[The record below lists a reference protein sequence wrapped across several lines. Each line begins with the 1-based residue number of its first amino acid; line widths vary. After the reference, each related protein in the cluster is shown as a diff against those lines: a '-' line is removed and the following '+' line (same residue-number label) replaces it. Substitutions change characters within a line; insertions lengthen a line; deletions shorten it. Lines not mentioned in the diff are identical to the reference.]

1 MKERTPLVAGNWK
14 MLGDAASNTA
24 LLDRTRSAFDGGNF
38 ARIQALICP
47 PFPYLAL
54 AADRLRSSPVVWGAQ
69 DVSDQ
74 AEGAFTGEVS
84 ANMLR
89 DLGCSHA
96 IVGHS
101 ERRGMHGETDTVVAS
116 KAHRLIDAGICPI
129 ICVGES
135 LAQRQSHLTEAV
147 LAHQID
153 AVVGVVKGGAAVI
166 AYEPIWAIGSGRSA
180 TPEMAQAAHAFIRA
194 RLQAGGAPAD
204 QIRVIYGGSVGAA
217 SASALFVQPDIDGAL
232 VGGASRNADDFVA
245 ICESATQAKL

>member
-1 MKERTPLVAGNWK
+1 MH
-14 MLGDAASNTA
+14 GDAASNTA
-24 LLDRTRSAFDGGNF
+24 LLDRMRSAFEVGDF
-38 ARIQALICP
+38 ARIHALICP
-47 PFPYLAL
+47 PFPYIPLT
-54 AADRLRSSPVVWGAQ
+54 ADRLRSGPVVWGAQ

-84 ANMLR
+84 ATMLR
-89 DLGCSHA
+89 DLGCAYA

-153 AVVGVVKGGAAVI
+153 AVVGVIKAGPAVI
-166 AYEPIWAIGSGRSA
+166 AYEPIWAIGSGRAA
-180 TPEMAQAAHAFIRA
+180 TPEMAQAAHAFIRT
-194 RLQAGGAPAD
+194 RLQAGGAPGD

-217 SASALFVQPDIDGAL
+217 SASALFAQPDIDGAL
-232 VGGASRNADDFVA
+232 VGGASRIADDFVA
-245 ICESATQAKL
+245 ICASAMQANFDGT

>member
-24 LLDRTRSAFDGGNF
+24 LLDRMSSVLGGGHF
-38 ARIQALICP
+38 ARIQRLICP
-47 PFPYLAL
+47 PFPYLSL
-54 AADRLRSSPVVWGAQ
+54 AADRLRSSPVLWGAQ

-74 AEGAFTGEVS
+74 SEGAFTGEVS

-89 DLGCSHA
+89 DLGRSHA

-166 AYEPIWAIGSGRSA
+166 AYEPIWAIGSGRAA

-194 RLQAGGAPAD
+194 RLLAGGAPGD
-204 QIRVIYGGSVGAA
+204 QIRVIYGGSVGPTNAI
-217 SASALFVQPDIDGAL
+217 SLFDQPDIDGAL
-232 VGGASRNADDFVA
+232 VGGASRIADDFVA
-245 ICESATQAKL
+245 ICESAAQAKL